1 MSAPTRAVPLLLSAL
16 LLSGCPAADVSVDP
30 IPLPTR
36 PLPQPTRQEAP
47 ARIIA
52 MGDIHGDIEAMRTA
66 FRLANL
72 IDEVDAWIGGVPVAG
87 RECAAVPG

>member
-1 MSAPTRAVPLLLSAL
+1 M
-16 LLSGCPAADVSVDP
+16 DP

-52 MGDIHGDIEAMRTA
+52 MGDIHGDIQAMRTA

-72 IDEVDAWIGGVPVAG
+72 IDEDDAWIGGETVVVSNGDIGVHVDFYGRLAG
-87 RECAAVPG
+87 ELARTASAVSVV